1 MDMLVLVSLI
11 IRGITLGGVFACLGL
26 GAFIWRGVMRIV
38 NLAHGDY
45 AVLSAYLCLVF
56 LTFFRIDPL
65 LAMPLVLAVM
75 FSLGFAVQKFFINR
89 FLPGDITRVVL
100 ITFALGFIVKNLL
113 QLIFT
118 VDERSLYLAHY
129 RQAVSFGPLEIPLL
143 YLISLAL
150 AFVVFV
156 GLHLFL
162 KKTLLGK
169 AMRAIPVD
177 AEAAR
182 MLGIDPKQV
191 YNYAMGLATM
201 LAAIGGTVL
210 GLLYQ
215 FSPASG
221 FEYMSLAIGVV
232 IIGGFTHVK
241 GTIVGSLIL
250 GLVYVLAGFLFGI
263 LYQSVAVYLAILV
276 TLCISPTGI
285 FKSEE

>member
-1 MDMLVLVSLI
+1 MDMLVLLSLI

-38 NLAHGDY
+38 NLTHGDY
-45 AVLSAYLCLVF
+45 AVLSAYLCFVF

-65 LAMPLVLAVM
+65 LIMPLILVIM

-100 ITFALGFIVKNLL
+100 ITFALGFIIKNML

-129 RQAVSFGPLEIPLL
+129 RQAVGLGPLEVPLL
-143 YLISLAL
+143 YLISLAF

-156 GLHLFL
+156 ALHLFL
-162 KKTLLGK
+162 KRTLLGK

-177 AEAAR
+177 AEAAK

-201 LAAIGGTVL
+201 LAAVGGTIL

-232 IIGGFTHVK
+232 IIGGFAHVK

-250 GLVYVLAGFLFGI
+250 GLVYVLSGFFFGI
-263 LYQSVAVYLAILV
+263 LYQTVAVYLTILV
-276 TLCISPTGI
+276 TLCIRPTGI